1 MIVSVYKPF
10 GSFARIYQSR
20 NSCSHTFDWI
30 GVFKNFAKFT
40 GKRVGWSLF
49 LIKLKASGLQLCSK
63 EAPAQVLSCE
73 LCEIFQHTLFT
84 EQLLLSAEKFNL
96 WINCYS
102 SKCILLEEQLVD
114 NSHDLILFDL
124 SVCFNIQ
131 NLNLSSAVVLGSP
144 NLLIMEIKDWRS
156 LMSTRSTNK
165 LASAEHLINGN

>member
-10 GSFARIYQSR
+10 RSFVWIYQPRS
-20 NSCSHTFDWI
+20 SCSHTSDWI

-40 GKRVGWSLF
+40 AKHLCWSLF

-84 EQLLLSAEKFNL
+84 EQLLLPAEKFNL
-96 WINCYS
+96 RINYYS
-102 SKCILLEEQLVD
+102 SKRILLEEQLVD
-114 NSHDLILFDL
+114 SSHDLILFDL

-131 NLNLSSAVVLGSP
+131 NLTLCSAIVLASP
-144 NLLIMEIKDWRS
+144 NL
-156 LMSTRSTNK
+156 
-165 LASAEHLINGN
+165 